1 MFVTT
6 TIEQC
11 STMVKDLC
19 LKDFRKEEEE
29 QKARKLGWQGCLQT
43 LSDEVLNS

>member
-11 STMVKDLC
+11 STMVKELC
-19 LKDFRKEEEE
+19 LKDFREEEEE
-29 QKARKLGWQGCLQT
+29 QKAKKL
-43 LSDEVLNS
+43 E